1 MDINK
6 KSCAF
11 TGHRKLNDDFSDVL
25 LEKKI
30 RYVIDELGVKYFYCG
45 MAKGFDLIA
54 CRIVE
59 KIKKEKDVKIIAC
72 IPCPE
77 QEKFFNEKDKELYKK
92 MIKNCDEIK
101 IINEHYFKG
110 CMLLRN
116 KYMVDRSD
124 IIISYIRENSGGTRW
139 TVEYA
144 LRNKKQLIII

>member
-11 TGHRKLNDDFSDVL
+11 TGHRKLGEDFSVDL
-25 LEKKI
+25 LEEKI
-30 RYVIDELGVKYFYCG
+30 RFVIDELGVKYFYCG
-45 MAKGFDLIA
+45 MAKGFDLVA
-54 CRIVE
+54 CQTVA

-77 QEKFFNEKDKELYKK
+77 QEKFFNKKEKDLYKK
-92 MIKNCDEIK
+92 MIEQCDEIK

-124 IIISYIRENSGGTRW
+124 IVISYIRENGGGTRW
-139 TVEYA
+139 TIEYA
-144 LRNKKQLIII
+144 LRNKKQIIII